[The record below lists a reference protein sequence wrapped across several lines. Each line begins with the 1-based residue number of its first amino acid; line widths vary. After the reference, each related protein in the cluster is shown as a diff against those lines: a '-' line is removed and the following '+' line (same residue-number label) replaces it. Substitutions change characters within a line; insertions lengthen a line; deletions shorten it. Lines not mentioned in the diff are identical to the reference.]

1 MRGQR
6 LVPQM
11 LRHLG
16 DFPRRLAQHCAAAY
30 DFTPCPP
37 VGYPEVEGEVWC
49 HRYYLRHLA
58 DEGRFPAWPLVE
70 HVQLLQVRRRRSP
83 SLLSLPMD
91 LQPMAEARWQLEHA
105 QDTLVFNA
113 LGGLTRGVLC
123 RRRCWRPGA
132 PSWRA
137 SRWG

>member
-37 VGYPEVEGEVWC
+37 VGYPELEGEVWC

-70 HVQLLQVRRRRSP
+70 HVQLLQVRCRRILAP
-83 SLLSLPMD
+83 SLPSASVSPPSASGGRPAPALLGNRSVQCRLR
-91 LQPMAEARWQLEHA
+91 AITAGAAR
-105 QDTLVFNA
+105 
-113 LGGLTRGVLC
+113 GLAR
-123 RRRCWRPGA
+123 
-132 PSWRA
+132 
-137 SRWG
+137 